1 MVAPVIDTSSIAS
14 SGSGASSLTWAH
26 TCTGSDLILLVTG
39 GAGAFAAVVALTG
52 VTYNGV
58 TMGAALWSVNEG
70 TFCSHAGFK
79 LANPDTGGA
88 WNVIATC
95 NTAAQIAAIAASFTS
110 AAGTVGTPV
119 TKANTADDP
128 ISVVVTDC
136 TSNDIVWG
144 GIGTDSS
151 TIAENQTL
159 LKEVENLGSDSA
171 WGAQYAAY
179 AASVTM
185 QWDLSGALG
194 GALGAVRVLGTA
206 GAWVPQVDAPE
217 TIITRAS
224 ALRW

>member
-1 MVAPVIDTSSIAS
+1 MAAPVIDASSIAS

-26 TCTGSDLILLVTG
+26 TCTGSNLILLVCG
-39 GAGAFAAVVALTG
+39 GAGSTSAAQTLTG
-52 VTYNGV
+52 VTYNGA

-70 TFCSHAGFK
+70 TWCSHAGFK

-88 WNVIATC
+88 WNVIATFSG
-95 NTAAQIAAIAASFTS
+95 NSQIAAIAASFIS

-119 TKANTADDP
+119 TKANRTDDP
-128 ISVVVTDC
+128 INVVVTDC

-144 GIGTDSS
+144 GIGTDSA

-159 LKEVENLGSDSA
+159 LQEVENLAADTA

-185 QWDLSGALG
+185 EWDLTGATG

-206 GAWVPQVDAPE
+206 AGPVTPIMGMIGNLLYIQV
-217 TIITRAS
+217 
-224 ALRW
+224 